1 MAAVEVKGG
10 GKYEAVLQ
18 RLADLKMGVKAGV
31 LKGATTTDGKPIA
44 KYAAYNEYGTKHI
57 PPRPFLRQTATAK
70 EKSWPGVIA
79 TAVKGRVEDNAA
91 WTRALTLAG
100 ESMKANIKE
109 TIQRG
114 GFAPDAPGTIKA
126 KQRKGKREPDHP
138 LIDTGQM
145 LAAISYEVVR

>member
-18 RLADLKMGVKAGV
+18 RLVDLKMGVKAGV
-31 LKGATTTDGKPIA
+31 LKGATTTNGQSIA
-44 KYAAYNEYGTKHI
+44 AYAAYNEYGTAHI
-57 PPRPFLRQTATAK
+57 PPRPFLRTTASDK
-70 EKSWPGVIA
+70 ISSWQNVLA
-79 TAVKGRVEDNAA
+79 HAVTGKVEDQQT
-91 WTRALTLAG
+91 WTRALTLTG
-100 ESMKANIKE
+100 EAMKANIKE

-114 GFAPDAPGTIKA
+114 GFAANAPGTIKA
-126 KQRKGKREPDHP
+126 KQRSGKREPDHP